1 MKTAEYGK
9 HSINYPS
16 TWEEL
21 SPKQLIKCLNILD
34 SNPLFV
40 AQVKILYLL
49 SNFRF
54 KTILVKL
61 RRKSKTDHLAAVELS
76 ALRQIFDFVKTPP
89 SFQVWKFPFIKVN
102 GIKWIGPA
110 DAFNNLTIGEF
121 GRAEDF
127 YKHLQKEP
135 NNTIYLNRFLAC
147 LYRPKKYIWFGKRK
161 PFTED
166 CIMDNYQK
174 FNNIPLGTKK
184 AILLNFSATREN
196 LFGRFKNA
204 FSKSADV
211 SEMQKYGW
219 TGTINVFCTHH
230 NIVPKEFRERNII
243 DVLVLLDSLAIE
255 AKERKKKDD
264 N

>member
-1 MKTAEYGK
+1 MKLVEYGK
-9 HSINYPS
+9 HQLNYPS
-16 TWEEL
+16 KWEDL
-21 SPKQLIKCLNILD
+21 SSKQLIKCLNILEA
-34 SNPLFV
+34 NTLIV
-40 AQVKILYLL
+40 AQVKILYYL
-49 SNFRF
+49 SNWRF
-54 KTILVKL
+54 KTILVLLKP
-61 RRKSKTDHLAAVELS
+61 KAKTDYLAAVELS
-76 ALRQIFDFVKTPP
+76 SFRQIIDFVQIPP
-89 SFQVWKFPFIKVN
+89 SFQVWKFPYLKVN
-102 GIKWIGPA
+102 GIKWIGPS

-147 LYRPKKYIWFGKRK
+147 LYRPKKYILVGKRK

-174 FNNIPLGTKK
+174 FNNVPLEMKK

-204 FSKSADV
+204 FTKTSDV